1 MADEERWQF
10 ERLGLGY
17 RVAAPEIQT
26 EIRVTRIKRSRA
38 ELHGQ
43 IMVKTNIA
51 GVKTIDGIMHLAQF
65 NLSSSGTRSTLAK
78 YLESRTPGQVG
89 KMDWLDGL
97 ETLCQRVIIAEEVG
111 QPYIA
116 VGTTPIAKVSS
127 KFVIDPLV
135 PANVTALL
143 YGPGGSGKSV
153 IALACALSIQNGREL
168 IPGVPPGIKGNVLY
182 LDWET
187 DGPVINERIQAIA
200 AGANFTSVPI
210 TYRRC
215 IRPLAEEA
223 EEISNA
229 VAERDIVFM
238 VIDSAGMAMGT
249 SGEYGDSNES
259 TLRLFDAIRHIG
271 VSTQIVD
278 HVSKQEMRSK
288 GKVHGLLPYG
298 SVYKVNL
305 ARSAWEVRNGTS
317 EDDETIRIALIHTKA
332 NDSRLKPQIGLEID
346 WQPGMISFNAAEVT
360 GIEPVGRGDESSGE
374 IIMELLADG
383 ASMRPPAIIKL
394 VEGAGVKPNTVYKA
408 LKTLTEKGLL
418 VRNADG
424 SYRATG
430 KAVEFDKP
438 VGEPYWNN

>member
-1 MADEERWQF
+1 MDDERWQF
-10 ERLGLGY
+10 ERMGLGY
-17 RVAAPEIQT
+17 RVVAPDIQT

-43 IMVKTNIA
+43 IMVKANIA
-51 GVKTIDGIMHLAQF
+51 GVKTVDGVMHISQF
-65 NLSSSGTRSTLAK
+65 NLSSSGTRTSLAK
-78 YLESRTPGQVG
+78 MLESRTPGQVG
-89 KMDWLDGL
+89 KMDWFDGL
-97 ETLCQRVIIAEEVG
+97 ETLCQRVIMAEEVG
-111 QPYIA
+111 QPYIE
-116 VGTTPIAKVSS
+116 VGTTPITRVAS
-127 KFVIDPLV
+127 KYVIDPLA

-153 IALACALSIQNGREL
+153 IALACALSIQNGREI

-200 AGANFTSVPI
+200 AGAGFTSVPI

-229 VAERDIVFM
+229 VAERDIVYM
-238 VIDSAGMAMGT
+238 VIDSAGMAMGA

-271 VSTQIVD
+271 ISTQVID

-288 GKVHGLLPYG
+288 GKVQGLLPYG

-346 WQPGMISFNAAEVT
+346 WQPGMITFRPAEVNA
-360 GIEPVGRGDESSGE
+360 IDPVGRADESAGQV
-374 IIMELLADG
+374 IIELLEDG
-383 ASMRPPAIIKL
+383 GSMRPPQLIRIMEPMGYKQSA
-394 VEGAGVKPNTVYKA
+394 VYKA
-408 LKTLTEKGLL
+408 LKAGVERGLL
-418 VRNADG
+418 VRSADN
-424 SYRATG
+424 SYRLAG
-430 KAVEFDKP
+430 KAVEMDKP
-438 VGEPYWNN
+438 PVTEPYWNN